1 MKQPVEVIIN
11 RDLGTEDQP
20 YFEKLTDTFGER
32 QPTTLGDIFSGG
44 WDFNIVTTKPI
55 GGSYEGEA
63 KPFYAELYTSKD
75 YAELETS
82 NNLDLEKVKSFQ
94 YLQDSISQ
102 YFSLLPMSRI
112 TVVSNTHRDQVD
124 QILGELALYLAR
136 TFEGVIDLGRERI
149 FNLERRQMDYNSIL
163 WNFYFRPNWSVISD
177 STRIFIDAKPGHLL
191 VIPTDWVENGSIYWK
206 YICDTEFMAAWL
218 IHPNFRLP

>member
-20 YFEKLTDTFGER
+20 FFEKLTDTLGER

-44 WDFNIVTTKPI
+44 WHFDIVTTKPI

-63 KPFYAELYTSKD
+63 KPFYAELYTSTD

-112 TVVSNTHRDQVD
+112 TVGSFIHDEVD

-136 TFEGVIDLGRERI
+136 VFEGVIDLGMERI
-149 FNLERRQMDYNSIL
+149 FNLERRQMDNSSIL
-163 WNFYFRPNWSVISD
+163 WNFYFRPNWSDISD
-177 STRIFIDAKPGHLL
+177 TTRIFIDARPGHLL
-191 VIPTDWVENGSIYWK
+191 VIPTDLVENGLIYWR
-206 YICDTEFMAAWL
+206 YICDTEFMTAWL
-218 IHPNFRLP
+218 NHPKFRLP

>member
-1 MKQPVEVIIN
+1 MKQPVEIIIN
-11 RDLGTEDQP
+11 RELSAEDHLMI
-20 YFEKLTDTFGER
+20 KKMIVTLSER
-32 QPTTLGDIFSGG
+32 QPTRGVDIFSES
-44 WDFNIVTTKPI
+44 WNFEVVTTKPI

-75 YAELETS
+75 YAELETD
-82 NNLDLEKVKSFQ
+82 NYLDLEKVKSFQ

-112 TVVSNTHRDQVD
+112 TVGSYTHYEVD

-136 TFEGVIDLGRERI
+136 TFEGVIDLGEERI

-177 STRIFIDAKPGHLL
+177 STRIFIDAQPGHLL
-191 VIPTDWVENGSIYWK
+191 VIPTDLVENGSIYWK

-218 IHPNFRLP
+218 KHPNFRLP